1 MLFAAR
7 LTHGPMARKS
17 CLSLLRALA
26 VSLVL
31 TLAAG
36 CGRGD
41 NSALEIAIIGSSEGM
56 FEDGTR
62 LPSAGQH
69 LRAATAEGLVTLN
82 AEGHVIPALADRWIV
97 TDDGRSYIFRLRS
110 GTWSDGTELTADR
123 AAYSLRGLV
132 RQLRGTSMGHDLSQ
146 IDEIRAMAGR
156 VVEIRLKGPMPDFL
170 QLLAQPELGLRREEA
185 GAGPMSM
192 RRVGDAA
199 VLSMMSPERRGLP
212 ITEGWQNYVRE
223 LRVHALS
230 AADAIER
237 FDEGSV
243 DLVLNGRIQ
252 DLPLADTGPLSRGTV
267 RLDPAIGLFG
277 LMVARAEGFLA
288 EAPGRE
294 AVSMAIDRDAMI
306 APFNVGGWNP
316 TTRIVSPGMTADLGT
331 IGERWQNMTLAQ
343 RRLAAS
349 QRVAAWRNANAASA
363 ASEEAGEQADQGRAG
378 RPAVELSVELPPGPG
393 SELLFTRLAEDLAAI
408 GITLRRAEGDMPA
421 DLVLIDRAA
430 RYASALWFLNQ
441 FHCSLGRGLC
451 SSEADARVDEAMATA
466 DPAERAALLAE
477 AEAELTQA
485 NVFIPFGQPVR
496 FSLVRSDITGYAANQ
511 WVFHPLPDLATI
523 PR

>member
-7 LTHGPMARKS
+7 LTHGRMARKY
-17 CLSLLRALA
+17 CLPLLRALA
-26 VSLVL
+26 RSLVL
-31 TLAAG
+31 PLAAG

-110 GTWSDGTELTADR
+110 GTWSGGTELTAER
-123 AAYSLRGLV
+123 AADSLRRLV
-132 RQLRGTSMGHDLSQ
+132 RQLRGTSMGRDLSQ
-146 IDEIRAMAGR
+146 IDQIRAMAGR

-185 GAGPMSM
+185 GAGPLSL
-192 RRVGDAA
+192 RRVGDAG
-199 VLSMMSPERRGLP
+199 VLSMMSPEQRGLP

-223 LRVHALS
+223 LRVHALP

-277 LMVARAEGFLA
+277 LTVARAEGFLA
-288 EAPGRE
+288 EAAGRE

-343 RRLAAS
+343 RRLAAGA
-349 QRVAAWRNANAASA
+349 RVTAWRNANAVSA
-363 ASEEAGEQADQGRAG
+363 PDGEAGESRAE

-393 SELLFTRLAEDLAAI
+393 AELLFARLAEDLAAI
-408 GITLRRAEGDMPA
+408 GITLRRAEGDAPA

-466 DPAERAALLAE
+466 DPSERAALLAE

-511 WVFHPLPDLATI
+511 WVFHPLPDLAVI